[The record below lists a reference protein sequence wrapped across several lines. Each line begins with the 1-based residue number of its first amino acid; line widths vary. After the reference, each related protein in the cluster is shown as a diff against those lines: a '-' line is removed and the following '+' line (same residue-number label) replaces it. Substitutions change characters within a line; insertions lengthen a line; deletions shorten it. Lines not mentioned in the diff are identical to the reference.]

1 MKIFLNKNTY
11 LEEKAVNLCRI
22 EPTHKVL
29 EVGFGLGIGLTSACR
44 YVEAHKGKVYGID
57 ISDKIISTA
66 KQTLQ
71 VEIREGKLHIQKGC
85 VSLLP
90 FENDTFDR
98 VFHCNCF
105 HFWPDL
111 LICCRE
117 LYRVLK
123 PNSFMVTTLCIK
135 SIKHAREKGLL
146 QYGPQGHLVFI
157 ETLEKASFKDVMLDT
172 FEENGKKF
180 EAIIAFT

>member
-1 MKIFLNKNTY
+1 MSGFSYMGFHSI
-11 LEEKAVNLCRI
+11 LENESEEWSCEKS
-22 EPTHKVL
+22 E
-29 EVGFGLGIGLTSACR
+29 TSTVWILWLDC
-44 YVEAHKGKVYGID
+44 YEAHKGKVYGID

-71 VEIREGKLHIQKGC
+71 VEILEGKLHIQKGC

-98 VFHCNCF
+98 LFHCNCF

-111 LICCRE
+111 LIACKE

-146 QYGPQGHLVFI
+146 QYGPQDHLVFI
-157 ETLEKASFKDVMLDT
+157 KTLEKASFKNVMLHT
-172 FEENGKKF
+172 FEENGRKF